1 MTSPVG
7 LPTLAEM
14 QTRRPQM
21 FPTLSEAQIARIARV
36 GKERVLAAGERLFEQ
51 GEYGVPFHV
60 VLEGAIEIVLPHDGV
75 EDPIVVHG
83 PGEFTGE
90 VNQLSERRTLVRGRA
105 KEKSRVLEVEL
116 AELKILVLTDTE
128 LSEIFLRAFM
138 LRRMGLRV
146 EVGGGVLAGAGHQG
160 DAIVLG
166 SSHSAATLRLQEF
179 LTRNG
184 HPYRYVDVDV
194 DPAVQGLFDTFH
206 VGVGDVPVLICRGDR
221 VLKNP
226 TNAEVA
232 DCLGL
237 NSSTDRAAVRDLVVV
252 GAGPAGLAAAVYAAS
267 EGLDVLVIEASA
279 PGGQAGSSSKI
290 ENYLGFPTGIS
301 GNALAQRALTQA
313 EKFGAHLVVARVA
326 VKLHCDEH
334 PYRIEMSDGSSVRA
348 RAIVIATGAEY
359 RKLELPKLAKF
370 EDVGVY
376 YGATFIEAQRCSSD
390 SVIVVGGGNSA
401 GQAATFLSRSSAHVH
416 ILVRAEGLASSMSRY
431 LIRRIEET
439 PNITLHNR
447 TRVVGLAGADRLEH
461 VTWTDDSTGETST
474 HPIRH
479 LFSMTGAK
487 PNTEWLAGCLALDAK
502 GFLLTGPDLAARTPV
517 ASGARLATTR
527 PALHLET
534 SLPRIFAVGDV
545 RAGSVK
551 RVAAGVGE
559 GSACIQLVH
568 QVLAE

>member
-1 MTSPVG
+1 MTQPLG
-7 LPTLAEM
+7 LPTLAQM
-14 QTRRPQM
+14 QARRPQM
-21 FPTLSEAQIARIARV
+21 FPTLTEAQIARIARL
-36 GKERVLAAGERLFEQ
+36 GKERALAEGEVLFEQ
-51 GEYGVPFHV
+51 GQYGVPIQV
-60 VLEGAIEIVLPHDGV
+60 VLEGAIEIVLPHDGL
-75 EDPIVVHG
+75 EDSIVVHG
-83 PGEFTGE
+83 PGQFTGE
-90 VNQLSERRTLVRGRA
+90 VNQLAERRTLVRGRA
-105 KEKSRVLEVEL
+105 IKPSRVLEVQV
-116 AELKILVLTDTE
+116 AQLKTIVLTDTE
-128 LSEIFLRAFM
+128 LSEIFLRAYM
-138 LRRMGLRV
+138 LRRMGL
-146 EVGGGVLAGAGHQG
+146 LAGHQG

-194 DPAVQGLFDTFH
+194 DPGVQGLFDTFH

-237 NSSTDRAAVRDLVVV
+237 NSSIERAAVRDLVVI

-279 PGGQAGSSSKI
+279 PGGQAGQSSKI

-313 EKFGAHLVVARVA
+313 EKFGAQVVVAREA
-326 VKLHCDEH
+326 MKLHCDEH
-334 PYRIEMSDGSSVRA
+334 PYRIETADGGSVRA

-359 RKLELPKLAKF
+359 RKLDLPDLAKY
-370 EDVGVY
+370 EGVGVY

-390 SVIVVGGGNSA
+390 AVIIVGGGNSA

-439 PNITLHNR
+439 PNITLHTR
-447 TRVVGLAGADRLEH
+447 TRIVGLSGGDRLEQ
-461 VTWTDDSTGETST
+461 VTWTNDATGETST
-474 HPIRH
+474 HPIGH
-479 LFSMTGAK
+479 VFSMTGAK
-487 PNTEWLAGCLALDAK
+487 PNTEWLDGCLALDAK
-502 GFLLTGPDLAARTPV
+502 GFIRTGLDLGGVTGPAA
-517 ASGARLATTR
+517 TR
-527 PALHLET
+527 AALHLET

-568 QVLAE
+568 QVLAG

>member
-1 MTSPVG
+1 MTSPPVG

-14 QTRRPQM
+14 EARRPQM
-21 FPTLSEAQIARIARV
+21 FPTLSEAQVARLARV
-36 GKERVLAAGERLFEQ
+36 GKERSLARGELLFDQ
-51 GEYGVPFHV
+51 GEYGVPIHV
-60 VLEGAIEIVLPHDGV
+60 VLEGAIEVVHPRDGGAD
-75 EDPIVVHG
+75 EPIVVHG
-83 PGEFTGE
+83 PGQFTGE
-90 VNQLSERRTLVRGRA
+90 VNQLSSRRTLVRGRA
-105 KEKSRVLEVEL
+105 AEPSRVIEVPV
-116 AELKILVLTDTE
+116 AQLKSIVLTDPE

-138 LRRMGLRV
+138 LRRMGL
-146 EVGGGVLAGAGHQG
+146 LAGHQG

-194 DPAVQGLFDTFH
+194 DASVQGLFDAFH

-226 TNAEVA
+226 SNAEVA
-232 DCLGL
+232 DCLGF
-237 NSSTDRAAVRDLVVV
+237 NTSIDRAAVRDLVVV

-279 PGGQAGSSSKI
+279 PGGQAGLSSKI

-313 EKFGAHLVVARVA
+313 EKFGAQVVVARAA

-334 PYRIEMSDGSSVRA
+334 PYRIETAEGESVRA
-348 RAIVIATGAEY
+348 RAVVIATGAEY
-359 RKLELPKLAKF
+359 RKLELPDLAKF
-370 EDVGVY
+370 EDVGIY
-376 YGATFIEAQRCSSD
+376 YGATFIEAQRCATEP
-390 SVIVVGGGNSA
+390 VVVVGGGNSA
-401 GQAATFLSRSSAHVH
+401 GQAAMYLSRSSTHVH
-416 ILVRAEGLASSMSRY
+416 IVVRGEGLAASMSRY

-439 PNITLHNR
+439 PNITLHTR
-447 TRVVGLAGADRLEH
+447 TRIVGLSGGDHLEQ
-461 VTWTDDSTGETST
+461 VTWTNDATGETST
-474 HPIRH
+474 HPVCH
-479 LFSMTGAK
+479 VFSMTGAK
-487 PNTEWLAGCLALDAK
+487 PNTEWLEGCLALDAK
-502 GFLLTGPDLAARTPV
+502 GFIRTGLDLAKSPPAGTRPV
-517 ASGARLATTR
+517 SGR

-534 SLPRIFAVGDV
+534 SLPRVFAVGDV

-568 QVLAE
+568 QVLAAE

>member
-1 MTSPVG
+1 MTQPIG
-7 LPTLAEM
+7 LPTLAQM
-14 QTRRPQM
+14 QARRPQM

-36 GKERVLAAGERLFEQ
+36 GKERLLAEGEALFEQ
-51 GEYGVPFHV
+51 GEYGVPIHV
-60 VLEGAIEIVLPHDGV
+60 VLEGAIEIVLPHDGL

-83 PGEFTGE
+83 PGQFTGE
-90 VNQLSERRTLVRGRA
+90 VNQLAERRTLVRGRA
-105 KEKSRVLEVEL
+105 IKPSRVLEVQI
-116 AELKILVLTDTE
+116 AQLKTIVLTDTE
-128 LSEIFLRAFM
+128 LSEIFLRAYM
-138 LRRMGLRV
+138 LRRMGL
-146 EVGGGVLAGAGHQG
+146 LAGHQG

-194 DPAVQGLFDTFH
+194 DPGVQGLFDTFH

-237 NSSTDRAAVRDLVVV
+237 NSSIERAAVRDLVVI

-279 PGGQAGSSSKI
+279 PGGQAGQSSKI

-313 EKFGAHLVVARVA
+313 EKFGAQLVVARVA

-334 PYRIEMSDGSSVRA
+334 PYRIETGDGGSVRA

-359 RKLELPKLAKF
+359 RKLELPDLAKY
-370 EDVGVY
+370 EGVGVY

-390 SVIVVGGGNSA
+390 AVIIVGGGNSA

-416 ILVRAEGLASSMSRY
+416 ILVRADGLAASMSRY

-439 PNITLHNR
+439 PNITLHTR
-447 TRVVGLAGADRLEH
+447 TRIVGLSGGDRLEQ
-461 VTWTDDSTGETST
+461 VTWTDDATGETST
-474 HPIRH
+474 HPIGH
-479 LFSMTGAK
+479 VFSMTGAK
-487 PNTEWLAGCLALDAK
+487 PNTEWLEGCLALDAK
-502 GFLLTGPDLAARTPV
+502 GFIRTGLDLGDV
-517 ASGARLATTR
+517 TR
-527 PALHLET
+527 PAATRAALHLET

>member
-1 MTSPVG
+1 MTQPIG

-14 QTRRPQM
+14 QARRPQM
-21 FPTLSEAQIARIARV
+21 FPTLSEAQIARIARL
-36 GKERVLAAGERLFEQ
+36 GKERVLGEGEVLFEQ
-51 GEYGVPFHV
+51 GEYGVPIHV
-60 VLEGAIEIVLPHDGV
+60 VLEGAIEIVLPHDGL
-75 EDPIVVHG
+75 DDSIVVHG
-83 PGEFTGE
+83 PGQFTGE
-90 VNQLSERRTLVRGRA
+90 VNQLAERRTLVRGRA
-105 KEKSRVLEVEL
+105 IKPSRVLEVQV
-116 AELKILVLTDTE
+116 AQLKTIVLTDTE
-128 LSEIFLRAFM
+128 LSEIFLRAYM
-138 LRRMGLRV
+138 LRRMGL
-146 EVGGGVLAGAGHQG
+146 LAGHRG

-194 DPAVQGLFDTFH
+194 DPGVQGLFDTFH

-237 NSSTDRAAVRDLVVV
+237 NSSIERAAVRDLVVI

-279 PGGQAGSSSKI
+279 PGGQAGQSSKI
-290 ENYLGFPTGIS
+290 ENYLGFPTGNS

-313 EKFGAHLVVARVA
+313 EKFGAQLVVARVA

-334 PYRIEMSDGSSVRA
+334 PYRIETGDGGSVRA

-359 RKLELPKLAKF
+359 RKLELPDLVKY
-370 EDVGVY
+370 EGVGVY

-390 SVIVVGGGNSA
+390 AVIIVGGGNSA

-416 ILVRAEGLASSMSRY
+416 ILVRADGLAASMSRY

-439 PNITLHNR
+439 PNITLHTR
-447 TRVVGLAGADRLEH
+447 TRIVGLSGGDRLEQ
-461 VTWTDDSTGETST
+461 VTWTDDATGETST
-474 HPIRH
+474 HPIGH
-479 LFSMTGAK
+479 VFSMTGAK
-487 PNTEWLAGCLALDAK
+487 PNTEWLEGCLALDAK
-502 GFLLTGPDLAARTPV
+502 GFIRTGLDLGGV
-517 ASGARLATTR
+517 TR
-527 PALHLET
+527 PAATRAALHLET
-534 SLPRIFAVGDV
+534 SLPGIFAVGDV